1 VTTDRSLTC
10 NFYDLQPVQ
19 ATIFNIAEKM
29 QVMIHSPLDVP
40 TVWDLEGIVGTDD
53 TGSTDLYL
61 YPASIEVLVA
71 DDFEKYVIH
80 NCPIELSCP
89 VILSLSSTHIE
100 QRHCRFPYESNLTYF
115 PIYTYNLCR
124 QDCRIKK
131 FLELCGCIPF
141 FYVSDLTAKLP
152 VCGPSDFGCLK
163 EFISKEVILQ
173 GKVKLKMMTLKF

>member
-40 TVWDLEGIVGTDD
+40 TVWDLEGTVGTDD

-71 DDFEKYVIH
+71 DDFAKYVIQSLFVSVGQR
-80 NCPIELSCP
+80 CLSF
-89 VILSLSSTHIE
+89 LSTHIE

-131 FLELCGCIPF
+131 FLEQCGCIPF

-152 VCGPSDFGCLK
+152 VCGPADFGCLK
-163 EFISKEVILQ
+163 EFISKDGI
-173 GKVKLKMMTLKF
+173 GKSKVKLKMMTLKF